1 MAAIERQAKRDPERA
16 ARASIPDPE
25 LRARTLADPETGP
38 LLRALF
44 ASTSDRM
51 SQRLAGT
58 LNDVEVTRSYDY
70 PLEQLDVPV
79 LVVHGTADR
88 FVPFVRHGEALA
100 SRIRGAE
107 LAAAEGGDHVSIFTH
122 RNMVKPRVVR
132 FLREHVP
139 PPSPAS

>member
-1 MAAIERQAKRDPERA
+1 MLERQAKHDPERA
-16 ARASIPDPE
+16 ARASILDLE
-25 LRARTLADPETGP
+25 LRVRTLADPETGP
-38 LLRALF
+38 LLRALL

-70 PLEQLDVPV
+70 PLEKLDVPV
-79 LVVHGTADR
+79 LIVHGTADR

-107 LAAAEGGDHVSIFTH
+107 LVAAEGGDHVSTFTH
-122 RNMVKPRVVR
+122 RSMVKPRVVR
-132 FLREHVP
+132 FLCAHAP
-139 PPSPAS
+139 SPSPAC